1 MVMVNAD
8 ALLNQP
14 YKDVVRQLRALGL
27 KVIVVRVPNE
37 QDPGTV
43 LSVQP
48 AGPVRQGETVTV
60 TVAAHQHHDNGDGN
74 GSGGGQ

>member
-1 MVMVNAD
+1 VNAD
-8 ALLNQP
+8 ALVNQP

-27 KVIVVRVPNE
+27 KVIVVRVPSE

-43 LSVQP
+43 VSVQP

-60 TVAAHQHHDNGDGN
+60 TVAAHHHDNGDGN
-74 GSGGGQ
+74 GNGGGQ